1 MSKEPLAEFCQRT
14 GSPGFQPL
22 SPAPFSWR
30 RTAPAASAT
39 ASITASVPTSVTASD
54 GSAIA
59 AALTSSASGGGGD
72 EI

>member
-30 RTAPAASAT
+30 RTAPAASVT
-39 ASITASVPTSVTASD
+39 ASITASVPTSTASD

-59 AALTSSASGGGGD
+59 AALTSSGSGGGGD